1 MSKKILL
8 TEEEI
13 PKNYYNI
20 QADMPFD
27 LEPPLNPL
35 TKQPAGPQDLQKIF
49 PMELIK
55 QEVTKERDIE
65 IPEEVREAY
74 KIYRPTPLVRAER
87 LEKAIGTTCK
97 IYFKNESVSPVGSHK
112 LNTAIAQAYYN
123 MKEGVKSITTETGAG
138 QWGSALSFA
147 CKVFKI
153 KCKVYMVKCSYE
165 QKPLRKSVMQLFGA
179 EVIPSPSNQT
189 ESGRKILKEFPESSG
204 SLGIAIS
211 EAVEEAA
218 KSENTHYALGSVLNH
233 VLLHQTIIG
242 QETIKQLEK
251 ENLRADII
259 IGCVGGGSNF
269 AGLAFPFLKDKLTK
283 QGKHMNTRFIAV
295 EPTACPSLTKGRYA
309 YDFGDTIGLTPLL
322 KMYTLGSNFIPSSIH
337 AGGLRYH
344 GMAPLVCKLHEKGFI
359 EAQAFNQ
366 LETFEAAKLFAETEG
381 IIPAAESSHA
391 IKAVI
396 EEAKKN
402 DNKVI
407 VFNLSGHGFLDLSSY
422 DAYMSGKLQDS
433 TISQEELDKS
443 LSKLPKI

>member
-8 TEEEI
+8 KEEEI
-13 PKNYYNI
+13 PENFYNI

-27 LEPPLNPL
+27 LEPPLHPG
-35 TKQPAGPQDLQKIF
+35 TKQPAGPQDLQKLF

-55 QEVTKERDIE
+55 QEVTKERYIK
-65 IPEEVREAY
+65 IPEEVRDAY
-74 KIYRPTPLVRAER
+74 RIYRPTPLVRAER

-112 LNTAIAQAYYN
+112 LNTALAQAYYN
-123 MKEGVKSITTETGAG
+123 MKEGITSLTTETGAG

-147 CKVFKI
+147 CKVFNM

-165 QKPLRKSVMQLFGA
+165 QKPMRKSVMHLFGA

-189 ESGRKILKEFPESSG
+189 DAGRKILKEFPDSSG

-211 EAVEEAA
+211 EAVEEAV
-218 KSENTHYALGSVLNH
+218 KSTDKHYALGSVLNH

-242 QETIKQLEK
+242 QEAIRQLEK
-251 ENLRADII
+251 ENLKADII

-269 AGLAFPFLKDKLTK
+269 AGLAFPFLRDKLTK
-283 QGKHMNTRFIAV
+283 TGKHKNTRFIAV
-295 EPTACPSLTKGRYA
+295 EPTACPSLTKGKYA

-322 KMYTLGSNFIPSSIH
+322 KMYTLGSNFMPSSIH

-344 GMAPLVCKLHEKGFI
+344 GMAPLICKLHEKGFI

-391 IKAVI
+391 IKAAI

-402 DNKVI
+402 KDKVI

-422 DAYMSGKLQDS
+422 DAYLQGKLKDS
-433 TISQEELDKS
+433 TLSEEDLKKS
-443 LSKLPKI
+443 LDRLPKI

>member
-8 TEEEI
+8 KEEEI
-13 PKNYYNI
+13 PESYYNI

-27 LEPPLNPL
+27 LEPPLHPG

-55 QEVTKERDIE
+55 QEVTKERYIK
-65 IPEEVREAY
+65 IPEEVRDAY
-74 KIYRPTPLVRAER
+74 RIYRPTPLVRAER
-87 LEKAIGTTCK
+87 LEKVIGTSCK

-112 LNTAIAQAYYN
+112 LNTALAQAFYN
-123 MKEGVKSITTETGAG
+123 KKEGITSLTTETGAG

-147 CKVFKI
+147 CNVFGL
-153 KCKVYMVKCSYE
+153 KCKVYMVKCSFE
-165 QKPLRKSVMQLFGA
+165 QKPMRKSVMQLFGA

-189 ESGRKILKEFPESSG
+189 ESGRKILKEFPDSSG

-218 KSENTHYALGSVLNH
+218 TSKDKHYALGSVLNH

-242 QETIKQLEK
+242 QEAIRQLEK
-251 ENLRADII
+251 ENLKADIV

-283 QGKHMNTRFIAV
+283 SGKHKKTRFIAV
-295 EPTACPSLTKGRYA
+295 EPTACPSLTKGKLA
-309 YDFGDTIGLTPLL
+309 YDFGDTVGLTPLL
-322 KMYTLGSNFIPSSIH
+322 RMYTLGSNFMPSSIH

-344 GMAPLVCKLHEKGFI
+344 GMAPLICKLYEKGFI
-359 EAQAFNQ
+359 EAQAYNQ

-391 IKAVI
+391 IKAAI
-396 EEAKKN
+396 EEARKN
-402 DNKVI
+402 KDKVI

-422 DAYMSGKLQDS
+422 DSYLQGKLKDS
-433 TISQEELDKS
+433 TLSEEELKKS
-443 LSKLPKI
+443 LDRLPKI